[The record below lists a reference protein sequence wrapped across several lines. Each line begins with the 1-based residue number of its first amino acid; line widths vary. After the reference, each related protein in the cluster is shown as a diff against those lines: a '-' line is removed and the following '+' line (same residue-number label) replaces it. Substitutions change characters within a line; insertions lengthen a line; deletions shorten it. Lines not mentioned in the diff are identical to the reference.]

1 MALNRVSST
10 LDIDLAKVSA
20 VQLISKQGGGRPWR
34 HPRFVIDVLIE
45 GHLFRVGDFQFGTEE
60 EPDKGVASA
69 RKLGHE
75 RQVEIVRLVNEAKTR
90 G

>member
-1 MALNRVSST
+1 MALNKIDAT

-34 HPRFVIDVLIE
+34 HPRFVVDVLLE
-45 GHLFRVGDFQFGTEE
+45 GHLFRVGDFRFGTEE
-60 EPDKGVASA
+60 QPNVGGDGALELA
-69 RKLGHE
+69 RG
-75 RQVEIVRLVNEAKTR
+75 RRAEIVRLVNDAKAR